1 MKVTR
6 IPAGIYGA
14 NCYLAADPA
23 TREAVVIDPG
33 GDVDDILAAVANDG
47 LKVSAIINT
56 HGHFDHIG
64 GDIELRAATGAPLLI
79 HTDDAELLADA
90 DLNLSSAVGSRI
102 DGLTADRLL
111 NDGDE
116 IAVGDETLTVI
127 HTPGHTRGGICLLGD
142 KDLFTGDTL
151 FASSVGRSDLYGGD
165 REALVQSLA
174 SLLPLPDDLEVHP
187 GHGPETTLGIE
198 KRRNPHLKISAR

>member
-14 NCYLAADPA
+14 NCYLAADLA
-23 TREAVVIDPG
+23 TKEAVVIDPG
-33 GDVDDILAAVANDG
+33 GDVDDILAAVASDG

-116 IAVGDETLTVI
+116 IVFGDETLTVI

-174 SLLPLPDDLEVHP
+174 TLLPLPDELEVHP